1 MKIVIF
7 GATGLVGKQLIK
19 LALFKNYDVVAYG
32 RNVHELID
40 EQERNENL
48 QLIKGGLFDKSDIE
62 DAIKN
67 TDIVLSVIGGAMD
80 SNDHT
85 RSLGMKNIIAAMQKN
100 NVKRIVAIGGKGC
113 LKNEDGKLLI
123 ETEDFPEDL
132 KPVTTEHLK
141 ALQYLQDSNL
151 DWTFVCPPSISDADV
166 TGIYNISKEFAT
178 NTTQVNAGDIAQF
191 MLTEAFKNEYLKST
205 LEIGN

>member
-7 GATGLVGKQLIK
+7 GATGIVGKHLIK
-19 LALFKNYDVVAYG
+19 LALFKEYTVVAYG

-48 QLIKGGLFDKSDIE
+48 ILVKGGLFDKGDVE
-62 DAIKN
+62 DAIKKA
-67 TDIVLSVIGGAMD
+67 DVIFSVISGVIE

-100 NVKRIVAIGGKGC
+100 NVKRIVALGGIGC
-113 LKNEDGKLLI
+113 LKSEDGKFLY

-141 ALQYLQDSNL
+141 ALQYLQESDL
-151 DWTFVCPPSISDADV
+151 DWTFVCPPTINDDEV
-166 TGIYNISKEFAT
+166 TGKYTIIKEFAT
-178 NTTQVNAGDIAQF
+178 NVTNINSGDVAQF
-191 MLTEAFKNEYLKST
+191 MLQEAVNNAFVNT
-205 LEIGN
+205 TVNIGN